1 MMPSTIRQRELSMS
15 AVTLS
20 QTNVQKILQFNAAI
34 DTLSHQLEKVLDY
47 YEEHPQYPLDFNK
60 LRQTILEVHARN
72 TEAASML
79 RSAGK
84 PQPEPR

>member
-1 MMPSTIRQRELSMS
+1 MN

-20 QTNVQKILQFNAAI
+20 HTNIQKILQDYAAI

-72 TEAASML
+72 TAAAAML
-79 RSAGK
+79 QSARK
-84 PQPEPR
+84 DRTDQP